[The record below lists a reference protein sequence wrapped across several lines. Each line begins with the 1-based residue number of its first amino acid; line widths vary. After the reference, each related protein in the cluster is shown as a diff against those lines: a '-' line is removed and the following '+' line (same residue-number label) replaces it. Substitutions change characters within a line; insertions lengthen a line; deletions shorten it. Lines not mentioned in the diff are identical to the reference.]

1 MDNDKAAQVIGTP
14 EGFQFPLP
22 LHSNPVKRLR
32 SEILDG
38 DTIRYDPET
47 AHARAGD
54 TGYEKSLPESC
65 GLCRATQISQEA
77 SSTSGPEAIDG

>member
-22 LHSNPVKRLR
+22 LHSNPVPRLR
-32 SEILDG
+32 EQVKDG
-38 DTIRYDPET
+38 GHIYYDPDT

-54 TGYEKSLPESC
+54 LGFEKSLPESC
-65 GLCRATQISQEA
+65 GLCQATAIAKAAYSP
-77 SSTSGPEAIDG
+77 GPENLDG